1 MRLRGDLW
9 AVVSALSTGA
19 GLIAAKTALEELT
32 TLTFNTYLFFIGAII
47 IMVDA
52 SLSGR
57 VAETVRITRAQVL
70 FMLLVAVLFCGGTFS
85 LYWAVALAEPATV
98 SFLSR
103 LELVTTL
110 ILAGI
115 FLKERVT
122 LSESAGLILV
132 IAGIIVMRYKAS
144 VELSRAVALVSV
156 SALFFGAGEVLIK
169 SRISWIN
176 HRALIF
182 YRNVFMTAIFL
193 AAGLVTGQLAWIV
206 DGRMLLIL
214 LVAGILL
221 PYLGRLGYL
230 KAMQNIS
237 VSRAS
242 IITQSQPFFAAVAAL
257 VVLGTFPTWREL
269 LGGLLI
275 VAGAVA
281 IKLIEMGLSRNHK
294 RAG

>member
-1 MRLRGDLW
+1 
-9 AVVSALSTGA
+9 
-19 GLIAAKTALEELT
+19 
-32 TLTFNTYLFFIGAII
+32 
-47 IMVDA
+47 
-52 SLSGR
+52 
-57 VAETVRITRAQVL
+57 
-70 FMLLVAVLFCGGTFS
+70 
-85 LYWAVALAEPATV
+85 VALAEPATV